1 MYTDKFLKF
10 EDEAQATSVLYTEV
24 PTEFDAEG
32 NATAAEH
39 KPNYAN
45 IDVLGTLY
53 HDDAELDLEGNEVT
67 PATPLEGWHVNVR
80 LVEGE
85 DAAALEPF
93 NILPSRPRRVW
104 A

>member
-1 MYTDKFLKF
+1 LYKDFYLKF
-10 EDEAQATSVLYTEV
+10 ADPSEANETLFTEV
-24 PTEFDAEG
+24 PTEFDTEG
-32 NATAAEH
+32 NATATYQ

-53 HDDAELDLEGNEVT
+53 HDDAELDEEGNVVT

-80 LVEGE
+80 PVEGE